1 MISTAGSRSSTGGQA
16 LSGLALLRKPVGI
29 TSFQALNPIKR
40 SVSSGRVGHAGTLD
54 RFASGLLVILI
65 GSYSRLASYVVAG
78 KKHYRGLI
86 AFGAETSTLDP
97 EGEVLYQAP
106 GPTRAALIDV
116 LPSFRGPILQVPPIY
131 SAIHVGGK
139 RAYKL
144 AREGKEPEL
153 KERAVEIFS
162 LELLSCEEGDFPA
175 PLAAGLL
182 AASRRWKL
190 PARVHADASSPSR
203 GWSTAV
209 AGGAVGADHLT
220 CTPDEEIR
228 AVGATRW
235 ISPETMVPCPKSG
248 GTFAVSRMATVD

>member
-1 MISTAGSRSSTGGQA
+1 VISTAGTRSRTGGQA

-144 AREGKEPEL
+144 AREG
-153 KERAVEIFS
+153 
-162 LELLSCEEGDFPA
+162 
-175 PLAAGLL
+175 
-182 AASRRWKL
+182 
-190 PARVHADASSPSR
+190 
-203 GWSTAV
+203 
-209 AGGAVGADHLT
+209 
-220 CTPDEEIR
+220 
-228 AVGATRW
+228 
-235 ISPETMVPCPKSG
+235 
-248 GTFAVSRMATVD
+248 